1 MRFIV
6 HFMRSSISSTQHNTT
21 QHNTTQT
28 PMKKIALALMVAGI
42 CAAPSMA
49 SAEMK
54 PYVSLSAGLGL
65 MNDSDIKE
73 GDEVLESELYKTGV
87 ALEGAVGVK
96 MDMFRVEAAVG
107 YQSSDVDK
115 YKDDGIEEPLPE
127 GLEVSTAIRSYMVNG
142 YADFDMNNGIT
153 PFVMGGV
160 GLANVDL
167 KSHNAFYEEDGWS
180 ADGWY
185 DSSYSQDVF
194 AWQVGAGVGVK
205 ATDNI
210 TVDLSYRYFA
220 TSDVKF
226 GSWDGEDDKF
236 TVGTSKVLLG
246 MRYSF

>member
-1 MRFIV
+1 
-6 HFMRSSISSTQHNTT
+6 
-21 QHNTTQT
+21 
-28 PMKKIALALMVAGI
+28 MKKIVMTLMAAGLI
-42 CAAPSMA
+42 AAPSLA
-49 SAEMK
+49 SAETT

-65 MNDSDIKE
+65 MNDSDIKDGVGFLYDSE
-73 GDEVLESELYKTGV
+73 ESVLYKTGV

-115 YKDDGIEEPLPE
+115 YEVDGTEEALPE
-127 GLEVSTAIRSYMVNG
+127 GFEVSTAIRSYMVNG

-167 KSHNAFYEEDGWS
+167 KMTGTYD
-180 ADGWY
+180 
-185 DSSYSQDVF
+185 DSSVSLSFSQDVF

-220 TSDVKF
+220 TSDVKVA
-226 GSWDGEDDKF
+226 SDDDGDAKF